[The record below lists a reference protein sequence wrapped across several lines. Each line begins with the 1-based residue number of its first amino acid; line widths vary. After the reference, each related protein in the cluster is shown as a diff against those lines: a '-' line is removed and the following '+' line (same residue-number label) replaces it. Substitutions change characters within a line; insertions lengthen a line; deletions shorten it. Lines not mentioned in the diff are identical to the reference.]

1 MMMVVVMVTALIRD
15 AIITRIIIISVMS
28 SNQGCILVII
38 NITECCM
45 SDVLFYPTTCVK
57 YPTAQEI
64 HSAETESNT

>member
-45 SDVLFYPTTCVK
+45 SDVLFYPTNCVK

-64 HSAETESNT
+64 HSAETKSNT